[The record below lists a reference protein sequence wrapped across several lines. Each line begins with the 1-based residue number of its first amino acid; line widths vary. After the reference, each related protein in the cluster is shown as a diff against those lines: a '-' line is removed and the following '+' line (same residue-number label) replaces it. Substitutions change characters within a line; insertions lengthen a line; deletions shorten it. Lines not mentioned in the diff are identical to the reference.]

1 MLEVLQKLSLLWE
14 RRLISGVPEL
24 GKMMGESTP
33 CFIDFCLD
41 CLDFCQLQGS
51 KCKASEKSFI
61 HALCK

>member
-33 CFIDFCLD
+33 CFIDFC
-41 CLDFCQLQGS
+41 CITAQQLQGS
-51 KCKASEKSFI
+51 KCKASERSFI
-61 HALCK
+61 HALRK